1 MNRNPTRNMD
11 ASFLT
16 QNLQA
21 RTRFADAQARK
32 TFQDTTGIPIRGANG
47 LTASEIVEI
56 AEGNVETSTTT
67 RDAIIANTQA
77 TATTANQR

>member
-21 RTRFADAQARK
+21 RTRFADFQARK
-32 TFQDTTGIPIRGANG
+32 TFEATTGVPMRGANG
-47 LTASEIVEI
+47 FSASDNTQVVE
-56 AEGNVETSTTT
+56 GKVETSTTT
-67 RDAIIANTQA
+67 RDAVVASTQA
-77 TATTANQR
+77 TATTLNHS